1 MEFTHERVLS
11 DFKAIG
17 ILTEKNKP
25 ISKSLFSNQAD
36 KHTYGKLC
44 IWIFRNSRERIY
56 GFYPMQG
63 TKKEQLAECY
73 AWYLELVN
81 GDLTSLVDEDVCF
94 GNCGI
99 PLQYGKLRVS

>member
-11 DFKAIG
+11 DFRAIG
-17 ILTEKNKP
+17 LLTDKNKP
-25 ISKSLFSNQAD
+25 ISKTLFANQAD
-36 KHTYGKLC
+36 IHGYGKLN
-44 IWIFRNSRERIY
+44 IWIFRNSRELIY

-63 TKKEQLAECY
+63 TRKEQLAECY

-81 GDLTSLVDEDVCF
+81 GDLTSLENTDVCF

-99 PLQYGKLRVS
+99 PLVYRKLRVS

>member
-11 DFKAIG
+11 DFRAIG
-17 ILTEKNKP
+17 ILTDKNKP
-25 ISKSLFSNQAD
+25 ISKSLFANQAD
-36 KHTYGKLC
+36 IHGYGKLN

-63 TKKEQLAECY
+63 TRKEQLAECY

-81 GDLTSLVDEDVCF
+81 GDLTSLDNTDVCF

-99 PLQYGKLRVS
+99 PLVYGNLRVS